1 MDNTQE
7 ETEDT
12 SKVADSNIPEIPDVE
27 TPDTTQEQD
36 KGMNNLMDDVFGDE
50 PKKDNPPNDEHTED
64 KPDEETSTEET
75 HTEETETPEVEEEE
89 VIKAEFDEDAL
100 PIEIKT
106 TDSQGNELTET
117 LNFNDETDRKK
128 VIQYAQKGRHYE
140 REMQVLNDNKKILS
154 QDLQTTNQL
163 MLQNSYLGLFLQSQ
177 GKIRTDELME
187 LPFESFVGKSEVV
200 DADGN
205 VIQEASNEGDIRL
218 WNEHKTL
225 VSSKRKE
232 LNDYITNARRY
243 TAEMDAV
250 TDTFFSS
257 HPEILDKDKWMKDN
271 VQPYYEGVIS
281 FGAKPMPKDFL
292 EMVYF
297 FKNKDKFIQEERKK
311 IIKAKPVIQK
321 KTQDIALSRSK
332 QGTKTGMKDLED
344 DLLGK
349 D

>member
-7 ETEDT
+7 ETRDT
-12 SKVADSNIPEIPDVE
+12 SNVVSEPILNPDVE
-27 TPDTTQEQD
+27 TQDTTKEQD
-36 KGMNNLMDDVFGDE
+36 AGMNNLMDDVFGE
-50 PKKDNPPNDEHTED
+50 PKEEIKEEPEEKNDGQPEE
-64 KPDEETSTEET
+64 KPDAETSN
-75 HTEETETPEVEEEE
+75 EETEKPDSETEE

-140 REMQVLNDNKKILS
+140 REMQVLNDNKKILA
-154 QDLQTTNQL
+154 QDLQTANQL

-177 GKIRTDELME
+177 GKIKTDELME
-187 LPFESFVGKSEVV
+187 LPFDSFVGKSEVV
-200 DADGN
+200 DENGD
-205 VIQEASNEGDIRL
+205 VVQEATNEGDIRL

-225 VSSKRKE
+225 VSQKRKN

-250 TDTFFSS
+250 TDSFFSS
-257 HPEILDKDKWMKDN
+257 HPEIIDRDKWMKEN

-292 EMVYF
+292 EMVHF

-321 KTQDIALSRSK
+321 STQDIALAGRTS
-332 QGTKTGMKDLED
+332 TKSGMKNLED
-344 DLLGK
+344 DILGK